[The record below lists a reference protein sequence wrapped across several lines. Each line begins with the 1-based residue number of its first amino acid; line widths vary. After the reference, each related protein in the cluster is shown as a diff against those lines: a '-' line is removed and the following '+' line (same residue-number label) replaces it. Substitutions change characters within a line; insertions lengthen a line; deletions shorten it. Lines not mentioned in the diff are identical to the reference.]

1 MSASESIIVP
11 SHIADAIAKQ
21 ANAELP
27 KEACG
32 YLAGTDNRI
41 ELRIPMRNVDA
52 SPEHFSFDPAE
63 QFAALK
69 TAREAGL
76 SLIGTYHSHPETPAR
91 MSEEDIRLAVDTSMY
106 YAIYSV
112 AERKLKVFTVDAAKT
127 VSETRVELLDAAEN
141 ARR

>member
-11 SHIADAIAKQ
+11 SSIADAIAKQ

-27 KEACG
+27 NEACG
-32 YLAGTDNRI
+32 YLAGIDNRV
-41 ELRIPMRNVDA
+41 ERGIPMRNVDA

-112 AERKLKVFTVDAAKT
+112 IEKKLKVFTVDAAKN
-127 VSETRVELLDAAEN
+127 VSESRVELLDAARN
-141 ARR
+141 AR